1 MLRNAKPRPPE
12 TVAWLA
18 IATLAL
24 AGAGQASA
32 CGPFF
37 PNTYLAAP
45 DSVFVNAPEG
55 FFGVEI
61 ERISPSGK
69 IVVRSSGNGSNP
81 EDEEESAEESDG
93 HRREIDNILPR
104 SVREELQAALSAAG
118 TGPADAEKILR
129 AYAARLG
136 KEQETSRNKNTDT
149 EGPTDGKAAPQLP
162 PWPEWPAKLP
172 AEFAL
177 YLRGAEAW
185 HAGDVDKAADR
196 WRALLELPAGER
208 RHRAVWAAYMLGRVA
223 LERMPEGAEA
233 SAAAE
238 EANRRFLETE
248 RLAAEG
254 FSDALDLRG
263 SAAGTRGRL
272 ALRAGDF
279 AQALGCYLDQY
290 ATGDG
295 TALASLQQVVAR
307 VADAPPE
314 TLDAVAADRR
324 ARQVVTLWFLSRFH
338 SSYDYDASSQRVEK
352 LHRWADALAR
362 AGARDMAEASRLA
375 WLAYEGG
382 DTERARTWLEMAR
395 PDEPEVRWIRAKL
408 ALREGRLAEAA
419 SHLQLAAADA
429 TLAAPYRE
437 QVLAELGRVRL
448 SLGDASGSLRA
459 WMDGGHWADAAYVAE
474 RVLPLD
480 ELRAFVDG
488 YLRPPLPVTGYG
500 DWYWTPRRSMLSER
514 PVDNPPQALRALL
527 ARRLA
532 RENKPEEAMRYF
544 SADTRELYAGYIAQ
558 VRAGFDIS
566 LSATERA
573 DAFWRA
579 ARIIRE
585 HGMELI
591 GTELE
596 PDYAIWGGNYW
607 QQNTV
612 AGRLA
617 LHGPLA
623 PPAAE
628 REQTEDRNRK
638 MPTKRFSYRYR
649 AADLAWWAASLLP
662 NDDERTAEILTT
674 AGGWLRWRDPSAANR
689 FYQALVIRCGNTP
702 AGRAATEKRW
712 FP

>member
-1 MLRNAKPRPPE
+1 MLRNAKPHPSE
-12 TVAWLA
+12 TLAWLA

-24 AGAGQASA
+24 VGAGPASA
-32 CGPFF
+32 CGPFY

-55 FFGVEI
+55 FFGIEI

-69 IVVRSSGNGSNP
+69 NVVRSPGNGSNP
-81 EDEEESAEESDG
+81 EKENESAEASDG
-93 HRREIDNILPR
+93 RRTETGDILPR
-104 SVREELQAALSAAG
+104 SVREELLAALSAAG
-118 TGPADAEKILR
+118 TRPADAEKILR
-129 AYAARLG
+129 AYTLRLG

-149 EGPTDGKAAPQLP
+149 QGPAADGKAAPRLP
-162 PWPEWPAKLP
+162 PWPQWPAKLP
-172 AEFAL
+172 TEFAL

-185 HAGDVDKAADR
+185 HDGYVDKAADR

-208 RHRAVWAAYMLGRVA
+208 RHRAVWAAYMLGRAA
-223 LERMPEGAEA
+223 LERMPEGAAA
-233 SAAAE
+233 SVATE

-248 RLAAEG
+248 RLVAEG
-254 FSDALDLRG
+254 FSDALNLRG
-263 SAAGTRGRL
+263 SAAGARGRL

-279 AQALGCYLDQY
+279 ARALGCYLDQY

-295 TALASLQQVVAR
+295 TALASLRQVAAR
-307 VADAPPE
+307 VADALPAI
-314 TLDAVAADRR
+314 LDAVAADRR

-338 SSYDYDASSQRVEK
+338 HSHDYDASPQRLEK
-352 LHRWADALAR
+352 LRRWADALAR

-382 DTERARTWLEMAR
+382 DAERARAWLEMAR

-408 ALREGRLAEAA
+408 ALRDGRLAEAA
-419 SHLQLAAADA
+419 SLLQLAAADA
-429 TLAAPYRE
+429 TLATPYRE
-437 QVLAELGRVRL
+437 QVLAELGRVCL
-448 SLGDASGSLRA
+448 SLGDASASLGA

-488 YLRPPLPVTGYG
+488 YLRSSPPVIGHGYG
-500 DWYWTPRRSMLSER
+500 YWTHPS
-514 PVDNPPQALRALL
+514 QALRALL

-532 RENKPEEAMRYF
+532 RENRPEEAMRYF
-544 SADTRELYAGYIAQ
+544 SADTREIYAGYIAH
-558 VRAGFDIS
+558 VRAGFEAS

-579 ARIIRE
+579 ARIVRE

-596 PDYAIWGGNYW
+596 PDYAIWGGDYDW

-612 AGRLA
+612 ADRLA

-628 REQTEDRNRK
+628 RERTEDGNHK
-638 MPTKRFSYRYR
+638 LPTKRFSHRYR

-662 NDDERTAEILTT
+662 NDDERTAGILTT
-674 AGGWLRWRDPSAANR
+674 AGEWLRWRDPSAANR

-702 AGRAATEKRW
+702 AGRAAAEKRW